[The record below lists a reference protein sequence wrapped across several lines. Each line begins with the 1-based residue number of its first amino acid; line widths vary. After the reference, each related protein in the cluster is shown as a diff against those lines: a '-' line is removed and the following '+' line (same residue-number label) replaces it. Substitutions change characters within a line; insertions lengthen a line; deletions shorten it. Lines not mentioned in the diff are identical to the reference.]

1 MNLDDPPKLFSSLR
15 LIRRTANLT
24 EESIFST
31 KNDMLDSWLCPQG
44 AIAAHLLCDPF
55 RSSRQQLLELL
66 SLIVTLVGFHIGVL
80 LHAGQHRS
88 NAVVVQ
94 ILLSLFQ
101 FVLNSIV
108 VWHFFSCIFKDM
120 TLVSRV
126 ESPTFRLQL
135 SVF

>member
-1 MNLDDPPKLFSSLR
+1 MR
-15 LIRRTANLT
+15 
-24 EESIFST
+24 IFSP
-31 KNDMLDSWLCPQG
+31 KNDMLYSCLCPQG

-55 RSSRQQLLELL
+55 RSSRQQSLELL